1 MTRKLVQTGS
11 SLAVTLP
18 KEVVD
23 QFKLKKGDP
32 VEVSVHPQ
40 TGAIV
45 VRTAVRYIEGGKVTK
60 RFNER
65 AQKVM
70 AKYDKAFQAL
80 ASDRRIP
87 GRRTSPGPSRATV
100 AAIRRRDGT
109 ARSRSSRERAGAASG
124 DL

>member
-1 MTRKLVQTGS
+1 MTRKIVQTGS

-45 VRTAVRYIEGGKVTK
+45 VRTGVRYVEGGKLTK

-65 AQKVM
+65 AQRVM
-70 AKYDKAFQAL
+70 AKYDKAFEEL
-80 ASDRRIP
+80 AK
-87 GRRTSPGPSRATV
+87 
-100 AAIRRRDGT
+100 
-109 ARSRSSRERAGAASG
+109 
-124 DL
+124 